1 MGTGS
6 GSLHD
11 VIPGGIAESGR
22 SSAVAYFVT
31 AVFAVAA
38 GFGFVAV
45 AALGNK
51 ALLAFLGGAIL
62 FVVFALFLDRIKP
75 FLIVLL
81 ILSLPLQLDFH
92 LIHDPV
98 PVETTP
104 FMAGVPIDMT
114 DLVLLVLY
122 GHWLWALAWTK
133 GTGHL
138 RIGHPLGTLL
148 LIWICSSLLTSYFV
162 AHAFRYS
169 VYEVIALA
177 KGFFLFFYLVNNTA
191 TERDLRLI
199 VYALLAT
206 MISHATYAAFQFVT
220 GWNYTLHGETPSW
233 IGPEGF
239 RSIGFFGSPDA
250 AAALMT
256 FILPVAVAY
265 CFMVKQRIARSF
277 VLPGIIITIVGI
289 MATKV
294 RAAWMATLISFGA
307 LALVSYYRGR
317 ISSTTFTKAAL
328 AAVLILVLASPFV
341 YVRLETGTYGED
353 RIPLLLTATNMV
365 KDHWLLGVGVNNY
378 YFNIEHYVPVTFRHQ
393 WAYTVH
399 NEYLLR
405 MAEGG
410 IFGFLFYYLL
420 NLILMV
426 KLWRITKSPSPWL
439 YAVSIGLF
447 AAMVG
452 SIPHRFFSF
461 FHYVNLYY
469 QFAVILAVTVLA
481 EALHRSASTR
491 EPRPPIA

>member
-1 MGTGS
+1 MRTGA
-6 GSLHD
+6 GSFYD
-11 VIPGGIAESGR
+11 AVSDGIAESGR
-22 SSAVAYFVT
+22 SPALAYLVT
-31 AVFAVAA
+31 AIFAIGA
-38 GFGFVAV
+38 GFGFVT
-45 AALGNK
+45 AAASGNK
-51 ALLAFLGGAIL
+51 ALLAFLGAAIL
-62 FVVFALFLDRIKP
+62 FAVFASFLGRFKP
-75 FLIVLL
+75 FLIALL
-81 ILSLPLQLDFH
+81 ILCLPLQMDFH
-92 LIHDPV
+92 LIYDPV

-122 GHWLWALAWTK
+122 GHWLWTLAWTK
-133 GTGHL
+133 RAG
-138 RIGHPLGTLL
+138 RVRVGHPLGTLL
-148 LIWICSSLLTSYFV
+148 LIWICVSLITSYFV

-177 KGFFLFFYLVNNTA
+177 KGFFLFFYLVNNTS
-191 TERDLRLI
+191 TESDLRLI
-199 VYALLAT
+199 TGALLAA
-206 MISHATYAAFQFVT
+206 MFSHATYAVFQFAT
-220 GWNYTLHGETPSW
+220 GLNYTLHGETPKW

-265 CFMVKQRIARSF
+265 YFVVKQGRARAL
-277 VLPGIIITIVGI
+277 VLPGILVTIAGI

-294 RAAWMATLISFGA
+294 RAAWLAAAISFGA

-341 YVRLETGTYGED
+341 YVRMETGTYGED
-353 RIPLLLTATNMV
+353 RIPLLLTAMNMV
-365 KDHWLLGVGVNNY
+365 KDHWLLGVGANNY
-378 YFNIEHYVPVTFRHQ
+378 YFNIDQYVPISFRHQ

-405 MAEGG
+405 LAEGG
-410 IFGFLFYYLL
+410 IFGFFFYYLL
-420 NLILMV
+420 NVMLLV

-447 AAMVG
+447 AAMIG

-461 FHYVNLYY
+461 YHYVNLYY
-469 QFAVILAVTVLA
+469 QFTVVLAVTVLA
-481 EALHRSASTR
+481 ERLYRNASTGKSR
-491 EPRPPIA
+491 SPRA